1 MSAAIASNRS
11 ELANWMKLFLLCDE
25 LAKYRRFQMN
35 TKKKKTQH
43 GSRRGKKK
51 KKEEAHFAV
60 QPSVLLGKL
69 FLTLRLVASIT
80 LHIRNRLS
88 LRRFSRGHNAAY

>member
-25 LAKYRRFQMN
+25 LAKYRRFQMS
-35 TKKKKTQH
+35 TKKKTQH

-88 LRRFSRGHNAAY
+88 LRRFSRGHNATY

>member
-1 MSAAIASNRS
+1 MD
-11 ELANWMKLFLLCDE
+11 ETFLLRDE

-35 TKKKKTQH
+35 TKKKKHSTAPVEE
-43 GSRRGKKK
+43 KKK
-51 KKEEAHFAV
+51 KKKEAHFAV

-88 LRRFSRGHNAAY
+88 LRRFSRGHNATY

>member
-35 TKKKKTQH
+35 TKKKKRSTAPVEE
-43 GSRRGKKK
+43 KK

>member
-11 ELANWMKLFLLCDE
+11 ELANWMKLFLLRDE

-35 TKKKKTQH
+35 TKKKKRSTAPVE
-43 GSRRGKKK
+43 GKK